1 MQRGQGTFS
10 GPYFGIDQPSDKLN
24 LDQFRNALMELHI
37 HLPLSE
43 SEAIYA
49 VMADEHGLVGII
61 DLMREIKADPCDASG
76 RWARS
81 SKLTGQHQPPNDD
94 PPSVAGVV
102 PTRRSGYTGGGW
114 RAPPP
119 PPKPHRPA
127 PPPPEKEN
135 YRVAPTRS
143 GPYVDGANVLSSQI
157 RMGIDEAEAPEW
169 RKPPQLVPKV
179 MHPRR
184 TPSGYANG
192 HAVHAPDVD
201 PDADSGRWQRESIGQ
216 RRAPPALPTAPPFGS
231 VRPSES
237 GFTHEASI
245 FLGGAPPEP
254 PPAPLQPPA
263 YTVLPSQP
271 WLSGYNRGQQQNIM
285 KEAWADEPVRA
296 PAEPQECVI
305 YPTRS
310 SGFTHECT
318 MCEARDPN
326 AGKCALCRLYR

>member
-1 MQRGQGTFS
+1 
-10 GPYFGIDQPSDKLN
+10 
-24 LDQFRNALMELHI
+24 
-37 HLPLSE
+37 
-43 SEAIYA
+43 
-49 VMADEHGLVGII
+49 
-61 DLMREIKADPCDASG
+61 MREIKADPCDASG

-271 WLSGYNRGQQQNIM
+271 WLSGYNRGQQ
-285 KEAWADEPVRA
+285 VR
-296 PAEPQECVI
+296 QT
-305 YPTRS
+305 PT
-310 SGFTHECT
+310 
-318 MCEARDPN
+318 PN
-326 AGKCALCRLYR
+326 AQSEPTPSVAAVRRSHARCRTLSPPSLASPRACARTARHAAARHACAHAHVLTRELAGCVARTAKHYEGGMGRRAGARACGAARVRDLPDAEQRLHARMHDV